1 MNLPRDTGPVFCPS
15 DEKERASD
23 AMLNGTHRYS
33 RQEEV
38 MYGRPA
44 AEALADTARA
54 QGAKRLVITTTR
66 SLAGPDGLATKLA
79 SELGPQCAGVFAGV
93 TAHSPREGVVEGAR
107 RARALEADLL
117 VAVGGGSVI
126 DATKVMQL
134 CLWGNV
140 DRPGDLDRYRAGPG
154 GDRAAVAKLLAT
166 VRMIAVPTTLSAA
179 EFTPFAGVTD
189 AERRVK
195 EGYAH
200 PLLAP
205 RVVVLDP
212 SVTLETPPEL
222 WLSTGLKAVDHA
234 VEQLCNPQ
242 RAPFADALA
251 SDGLLRL
258 GRGLRATKREPR
270 DLDARLECQF
280 GMWLA
285 ISGASSGRGMGAS
298 HAIGHTLGGSFG
310 VPHGITSCVILP
322 AVLRWN
328 ESAGGDRQRV
338 VRELLGSGDRSA
350 SDAVRD
356 LCVALGLPT
365 RLESVGIRPDQF
377 RAIAEHAMHDRG
389 IHANPRPIRDPAD
402 IMEILE
408 LAR

>member
-1 MNLPRDTGPVFCPS
+1 
-15 DEKERASD
+15 
-23 AMLNGTHRYS
+23 MLSGTHRYS

-38 MYGRPA
+38 IYGRPA

-54 QGAKRLVITTTR
+54 LGARRILLTTTR
-66 SLAGPDGLATKLA
+66 SLAGPEGLARTLA
-79 SELGPQCAGVFAGV
+79 THLRDLCVGVFGGV
-93 TAHSPREGVVEGAR
+93 KAHSPREDVVEGAR
-107 RARALEADLL
+107 RARSVGSDLL

-134 CLWGNV
+134 CLWADIEGV
-140 DRPGDLDRYRAGPG
+140 DQLDRYRATPTPG
-154 GDRAAVAKLLAT
+154 LDRAAVAGLQPT

-189 AERRVK
+189 ARRRVK

-212 SVTLETPPEL
+212 AVTLATPPDL
-222 WLSTGLKAVDHA
+222 WHSTGSRRSTTRSSSYAI
-234 VEQLCNPQ
+234 PG
-242 RAPFADALA
+242 APRLPMPWPK
-251 SDGLLRL
+251 DGLVRL
-258 GRGLRATKREPR
+258 GQGLRATKKEPH

-285 ISGASSGRGMGAS
+285 ISGAGSGRGMGAS

-310 VPHGITSCVILP
+310 VPHGLTSCVMLP

-328 ESAGGDRQRV
+328 EAAGRRA
-338 VRELLGSGDRSA
+338 SA
-350 SDAVRD
+350 SFASSWAR
-356 LCVALGLPT
+356 ATAPRRT
-365 RLESVGIRPDQF
+365 RSRTS
-377 RAIAEHAMHDRG
+377 A
-389 IHANPRPIRDPAD
+389 
-402 IMEILE
+402 
-408 LAR
+408 

>member
-1 MNLPRDTGPVFCPS
+1 
-15 DEKERASD
+15 
-23 AMLNGTHRYS
+23 MLSGTHRYS

-38 MYGRPA
+38 IYGRPA
-44 AEALADTARA
+44 AGALEDTARA
-54 QGAKRLVITTTR
+54 LGAKRILITTTR
-66 SLAGPDGLATKLA
+66 SLAGPEGLATTLA
-79 SELGPQCAGVFAGV
+79 MHLRDLCVGVFGGV
-93 TAHSPREGVVEGAR
+93 KAHSPREDVVEGAR
-107 RARALEADLL
+107 RARSVNSDLL

-134 CLWGNV
+134 CLWADIERV
-140 DRPGDLDRYRAGPG
+140 DQLDRYRATPTS
-154 GDRAAVAKLLAT
+154 DRAAVAGLQPT

-189 AERRVK
+189 AHRRVK

-205 RVVVLDP
+205 RIVVLDP
-212 SVTLETPPEL
+212 AVTLSTPPDL
-222 WLSTGLKAVDHA
+222 WGSTGLKAVDHA
-234 VEQLCNPQ
+234 VEQLCNPR

-251 SDGLLRL
+251 RDGLVRL
-258 GRGLRATKREPR
+258 GQGLRATKKEPR

-285 ISGASSGRGMGAS
+285 ISGAGSGRGMGAS

-310 VPHGITSCVILP
+310 VPHGLTSCVMLP

-328 ESAGGDRQRV
+328 EAVGTERQLL
-338 VRELLGSGDRSA
+338 VRELLGARDGSA
-350 SDAVRD
+350 SDAVKD
-356 LCVALGLPT
+356 LCVSLGLPT
-365 RLESVGIRPDQF
+365 ELEKVGIHRDQF

-389 IHANPRPIRDPAD
+389 IQSNPRPIRSAD
-402 IMEILE
+402 DIIEILE